1 MRKELLEST
10 DCRGYVASPYGQ
22 GCEIASPIRALGLI
36 GMPPERLG
44 GHTALDESYS
54 NLNLLPSLSRYHHKL
69 KHRHRSARRHPIVPI
84 ATLHAAKG
92 NI

>member
-54 NLNLLPSLSRYHHKL
+54 NLNLLPSADTTTS
-69 KHRHRSARRHPIVPI
+69 
-84 ATLHAAKG
+84 
-92 NI
+92 